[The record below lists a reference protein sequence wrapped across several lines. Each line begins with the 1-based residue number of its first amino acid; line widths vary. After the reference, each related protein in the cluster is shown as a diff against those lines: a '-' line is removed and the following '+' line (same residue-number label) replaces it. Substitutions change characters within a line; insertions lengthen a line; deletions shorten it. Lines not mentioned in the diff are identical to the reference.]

1 MFSQE
6 DKKFTLSW
14 FFKWFLNNQAVTV
27 LMVSLLVFL
36 NIFVLTKISFL
47 FTPVLSF
54 LAVIMLPVV
63 ISALLYYLLKPIV
76 DLLEKAGASR
86 IVAITLVF
94 IVLSGLL
101 IWGVAVAVPSL
112 VDQIL
117 TFADNLP
124 SYLKEGEKQVNL
136 LLKNNQFN
144 AIRPQ
149 LENMVNNFSSKAA
162 DYAET
167 FSKSAVNWVGNVAS
181 LVTRVAVAI
190 MISPFIL
197 FYLLRDSGKF
207 KERFIEFLPT
217 KIRQPSLR
225 VLSNINAQL
234 SSYVQGQV
242 TVAIVVAILFSI
254 MFSVIQLRYATTL
267 AIIAGILNMVPY
279 LGSFLAM
286 IPAFILAMV
295 AGPIMVVK
303 VAVVF
308 MIEQTIEG
316 RFVTPLVIGS
326 KLNIHPITILFVLL
340 TAGSMFGVW
349 GVFLAIPIYA
359 SVKVILS
366 EIFTWYK
373 AVSGLYVE
381 DIEEVGEGND
391 K

>member
-47 FTPVLSF
+47 FAPVLSF

-76 DLLEKAGASR
+76 DLLEKAGVSR
-86 IVAITLVF
+86 IAAITLVF

-181 LVTRVAVAI
+181 VVTRVAVAI

-207 KERFIEFLPT
+207 KERFIEYLPT

-225 VLSNINAQL
+225 VLSNMNAQL

>member
-47 FTPVLSF
+47 FAPVLSF

-76 DLLEKAGASR
+76 DLLEKAGVSR
-86 IVAITLVF
+86 IAAITLVF
-94 IVLSGLL
+94 IILSGLL

-295 AGPIMVVK
+295 AGPIMVIK

-308 MIEQTIEG
+308 IIEQTIEG

>member
-181 LVTRVAVAI
+181 VVTRVAVAI

-254 MFSVIQLRYATTL
+254 MFSIIQLRYATTL

-308 MIEQTIEG
+308 IIEQTIEG

>member
-47 FTPVLSF
+47 FAPILSF

-76 DLLEKAGASR
+76 SLLEKAGVSR
-86 IVAITLVF
+86 IAAITLVF
-94 IVLSGLL
+94 IILSGLL

-207 KERFIEFLPT
+207 KERFIEYLPT

>member
-207 KERFIEFLPT
+207 KERFIEYLPT

>member
-47 FTPVLSF
+47 FAPVLSF

-76 DLLEKAGASR
+76 DLLEKAGVSR
-86 IVAITLVF
+86 ITAITLVF

-308 MIEQTIEG
+308 IIEQTIEG

>member
-47 FTPVLSF
+47 FAPVLSF

-86 IVAITLVF
+86 IAAITLVF

-124 SYLKEGEKQVNL
+124 SYLNEGEKQVNL

-181 LVTRVAVAI
+181 VVTRVAVAI

-207 KERFIEFLPT
+207 KERFIEYLPT

-225 VLSNINAQL
+225 VLSNMNAQL

>member
-254 MFSVIQLRYATTL
+254 MFSIIQLRYATTL

-295 AGPIMVVK
+295 AGPIMVIK

-308 MIEQTIEG
+308 IIEQTIEG

>member
-47 FTPVLSF
+47 FAPVLSF

-76 DLLEKAGASR
+76 DLLEKAGVSR
-86 IVAITLVF
+86 IAAITLVF
-94 IVLSGLL
+94 IILSGLL

-308 MIEQTIEG
+308 IIEQTIEG

>member
-207 KERFIEFLPT
+207 KERFIEYLPT

-225 VLSNINAQL
+225 VLSNMNAQL

>member
-47 FTPVLSF
+47 FAPVLSF

-76 DLLEKAGASR
+76 DLLEKAGVSR
-86 IVAITLVF
+86 IAAITLVF
-94 IVLSGLL
+94 IILSGLL

-144 AIRPQ
+144 AILTQ

-308 MIEQTIEG
+308 IIEQTIEG

>member
-47 FTPVLSF
+47 FAPVLSF

-76 DLLEKAGASR
+76 DLLEKAGVSR
-86 IVAITLVF
+86 IAAITLVF

-308 MIEQTIEG
+308 IIEQTIEG

>member
-47 FTPVLSF
+47 FAPVLSF

-76 DLLEKAGASR
+76 DLLEKAGVSR
-86 IVAITLVF
+86 IAAITLVF
-94 IVLSGLL
+94 IILSGLL

-181 LVTRVAVAI
+181 VVTRVAVAI

-207 KERFIEFLPT
+207 KERFIEYLPT

-225 VLSNINAQL
+225 VLSNMNAQL

>member
-47 FTPVLSF
+47 FAPVLSF

-76 DLLEKAGASR
+76 DLLEKAGVSR
-86 IVAITLVF
+86 ITAITLVF

>member
-76 DLLEKAGASR
+76 DLLEKAGVSR
-86 IVAITLVF
+86 IAAITLVF

-308 MIEQTIEG
+308 IIEQTIEG

>member
-47 FTPVLSF
+47 FAPILSF

-76 DLLEKAGASR
+76 SLLEKAGVSR
-86 IVAITLVF
+86 IAAITLVF
-94 IVLSGLL
+94 IILSGLL

-207 KERFIEFLPT
+207 KERFIEYLPT

-225 VLSNINAQL
+225 VLSNMNAQL

>member
-124 SYLKEGEKQVNL
+124 SYLKEGEKQINL

-181 LVTRVAVAI
+181 VVTRVAVAI

-207 KERFIEFLPT
+207 KERFIEYLPT

-225 VLSNINAQL
+225 VLSNMNAQL

>member
-47 FTPVLSF
+47 FAPVLSF

-76 DLLEKAGASR
+76 DLLEKAGVSR
-86 IVAITLVF
+86 ITAITLVF

-149 LENMVNNFSSKAA
+149 LENIVNNFSSKAA

-254 MFSVIQLRYATTL
+254 MFSIIQLRYATTL

-381 DIEEVGEGND
+381 DVEEVGEGND

>member
-181 LVTRVAVAI
+181 VVTRVAVAI

-207 KERFIEFLPT
+207 KERFIEYLPT

-225 VLSNINAQL
+225 VLSNMNAQL

>member
-47 FTPVLSF
+47 FAPVLSF

-225 VLSNINAQL
+225 VLSNINVQL

-254 MFSVIQLRYATTL
+254 MFSIIQLRYATTL

-295 AGPIMVVK
+295 AGPIMVIK

-308 MIEQTIEG
+308 IIEQTIEG

>member
-47 FTPVLSF
+47 FAPVLSF

-86 IVAITLVF
+86 ITAITLVF

-254 MFSVIQLRYATTL
+254 MFSIIQLRYATTL

-295 AGPIMVVK
+295 AGPIMVIK

-308 MIEQTIEG
+308 IIEQTIEG